1 MARAKGK
8 DQYFSIED
16 AAGTTLRNI
25 SPYVNSVSASN
36 ECDMLDITCLGAEAR
51 AFDSGL
57 TNATFTIGGVWDDT
71 ADVGTRT
78 VLAGLYGLE
87 TSVGFEYGPEG
98 NASGAIKESG
108 ECFVQAYNEEGD
120 VGGMVMFTATIQV
133 TGAKTVGTFSP

>member
-16 AAGTTLRNI
+16 SAGTTLRNI
-25 SPYVNSVSASN
+25 SPYINSISSN
-36 ECDMLDITCLGAEAR
+36 WECDMLDITCLGAEAR

-57 TNATFTIGGVWDDT
+57 TNKSFSIGGVWDDT
-71 ADVGTRT
+71 ASTGSRT
-78 VLAGLYGLE
+78 VLAGLVGLE

-108 ECFVQAYNEEGD
+108 ECFVQAYNEEAD
-120 VGGMVMFTATIQV
+120 VGGMVMFALTVQV
-133 TGAKTVGTFSP
+133 TGDVTVGTFT